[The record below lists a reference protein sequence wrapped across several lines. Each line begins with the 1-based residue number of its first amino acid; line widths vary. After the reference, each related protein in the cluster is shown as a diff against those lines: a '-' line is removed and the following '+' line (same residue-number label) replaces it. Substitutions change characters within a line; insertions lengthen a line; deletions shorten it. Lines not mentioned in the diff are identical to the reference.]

1 MIFGAIYIF
10 AIDIDIENLIDEEV
24 KEINTGRQPNNVIPD
39 DWDTLRPDGRD
50 AVQPRKFMRRG
61 RSVVNLNNQRPED
74 LRRLG
79 YLKKTST
86 GKFTMELDPHSEKC
100 KKLIEECPDFL
111 STEDKLESINVGLTR
126 IYLNSYNTYLHNLN
140 SQTVLKELYITSKD
154 RKTIPLNE
162 GYIESILNFCSSTSS
177 KIYLTKIELTA
188 MQLKEILESSL
199 LVKTFEMMNCQI
211 TDLSK
216 EFVLEDNLDYHVK
229 SISLRGAIE
238 KKKFRHF
245 AKEILRNKNF
255 SKSLKKITV
264 SKDLIEISKKYFN
277 KTQISIFMDPCN
289 K

>member
-10 AIDIDIENLIDEEV
+10 AIDIDIENLIEEEV
-24 KEINTGRQPNNVIPD
+24 KEINTGRQPNNVTPD
-39 DWDTLRPDGRD
+39 GWDTLRPDGRD

-100 KKLIEECPDFL
+100 KRLIEECPDFL
-111 STEDKLESINVGLTR
+111 STEDKLESVNVGLTR
-126 IYLNSYNTYLHNLN
+126 IYLNSYNTFLHNLN

-154 RKTIPLNE
+154 RKRIPLNE

-199 LVKTFEMMNCQI
+199 LAETFEMMNCQI
-211 TDLSK
+211 TDLSS

-245 AKEILRNKNF
+245 AKEILRNKSF